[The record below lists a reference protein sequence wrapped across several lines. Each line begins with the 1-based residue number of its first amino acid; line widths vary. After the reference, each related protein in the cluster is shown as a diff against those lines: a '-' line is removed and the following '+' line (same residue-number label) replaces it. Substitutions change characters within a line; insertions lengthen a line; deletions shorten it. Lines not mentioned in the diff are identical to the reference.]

1 MLLVDAAKTAAALP
15 YAALVDAI
23 DAAFKG
29 GCTVPVRAHHNVP
42 VADGQDS
49 TVLLMPAWSDDGFV
63 SVKTV
68 IVAPENA
75 AKGLPAVQ
83 ATVQLFD
90 RDTGVPL
97 ALIDGPE
104 LTARRTAAASALAA
118 RYLAPEGAEKL
129 LMIGTGVLAQH
140 LPMAH
145 ASVRPI
151 KQVKIWGRDPEK
163 AAALAQTF
171 TAQGL
176 LAEPAGNLADAVAWA
191 DVISTATLSKTPIL
205 QGAWLRPGQ
214 HIDLVGAF
222 RPDMREADD
231 AVLGRARIFCDTRAG
246 AMKEAG
252 DLCDPLARGII
263 TEADMEA
270 DLFDLAEGR
279 VTMQRG
285 ADDITL
291 FKSAGT
297 AIEDL
302 SAAMLANRRVDA

>member
-176 LAEPAGNLADAVAWA
+176 SAEPAGNLADAVAWA

-263 TEADMEA
+263 TDADVEA
-270 DLFDLAEGR
+270 DLFDLAEGH
-279 VTMQRG
+279 VTVQRG

-302 SAAMLANRRVDA
+302 AAAMLAYRRVDA

>member
-1 MLLVDAAKTAAALP
+1 MLLIDAAKTAAALP

-42 VADGQDS
+42 VEDGQDS

-75 AKGLPAVQ
+75 AKGMPAVQ

-151 KQVKIWGRDPEK
+151 KQVRVWGRDSGK
-163 AAALAQTF
+163 AAALAQTL

-176 LAEPAGNLADAVAWA
+176 SATPVGDLAEAVAWA

-231 AVLGRARIFCDTRAG
+231 ARACTDFLRHPCRGYERSRRSVRSFGAGCDFGRG
-246 AMKEAG
+246 Y
-252 DLCDPLARGII
+252 RG
-263 TEADMEA
+263 
-270 DLFDLAEGR
+270 R
-279 VTMQRG
+279 SV
-285 ADDITL
+285 
-291 FKSAGT
+291 
-297 AIEDL
+297 
-302 SAAMLANRRVDA
+302 

>member
-176 LAEPAGNLADAVAWA
+176 SAEPAGNLADAVAWA

-263 TEADMEA
+263 TEADLEA

-302 SAAMLANRRVDA
+302 AAAMLAYRRVDA

>member
-176 LAEPAGNLADAVAWA
+176 SAEPAGNLADAVAWA

-263 TEADMEA
+263 TDADVEA

-302 SAAMLANRRVDA
+302 AAAMLAYRRVDA

>member
-1 MLLVDAAKTAAALP
+1 MLLIDAAKTAAALP

-42 VADGQDS
+42 VEDGQDS
-49 TVLLMPAWSDDGFV
+49 TVLLIPAWSDDGFV

-75 AKGLPAVQ
+75 AKGMPAVQ

-151 KQVKIWGRDPEK
+151 KQVRVWGRDSGK
-163 AAALAQTF
+163 AAALAQTL

-176 LAEPAGNLADAVAWA
+176 SATPVGDLAEAVAWA

-252 DLCDPLARGII
+252 DLCDPLARGAISEGDI
-263 TEADMEA
+263 EA
-270 DLFDLAEGR
+270 DLFDLAQGR
-279 VTMQRG
+279 VTVQRNP
-285 ADDITL
+285 DDITL

-302 SAAMLANRRVDA
+302 AAAMLAYRRVGA

>member
-1 MLLVDAAKTAAALP
+1 MLLIDAAKTAAALP

-42 VADGQDS
+42 VEDGQDS

-75 AKGLPAVQ
+75 AKGMPAVQ

-151 KQVKIWGRDPEK
+151 KQVRVWGRDSGK
-163 AAALAQTF
+163 AAALAQTL

-176 LAEPAGNLADAVAWA
+176 SATPVGDLAEAVAWA

-222 RPDMREADD
+222 HPDMREADD

-252 DLCDPLARGII
+252 DLCDPLARGAISEGDI
-263 TEADMEA
+263 EA
-270 DLFDLAEGR
+270 DLFDLAQGR
-279 VTMQRG
+279 VTVQRNP
-285 ADDITL
+285 DDITL

-302 SAAMLANRRVDA
+302 AAAMLAYRRVGA